1 MTKQQAFLYNE
12 LPGLI
17 DKVQAASQPLWG
29 KMSAQHMIEHL
40 SGVNYL
46 ALGKITAK
54 LEIPE
59 EQVPRSQEWLASDKM
74 FRKNI
79 RMEALPEEPAP
90 LRFADI
96 EEAKSKAKGTL
107 QRFKAHFDQHP
118 DFEAMHPAFGVLG
131 RSQWEQFL
139 YKHYRHHLAQFGI
152 IELDW

>member
-12 LPGLI
+12 LPALI
-17 DKVQAASQPLWG
+17 DKVQENSQPRWG
-29 KMSAQHMIEHL
+29 KMTAQHMLEHL

-59 EQVPRSQEWLASDKM
+59 EQVPRAQAWLASDKM

-79 RMEALPEEPAP
+79 RLDALPEEPSP

-107 QRFKAHFDQHP
+107 QRFKSHFDQQP
-118 DFEAMHPAFGVLG
+118 EFKAMHPAFGMLT
-131 RSQWEQFL
+131 RDQWEQFL

-152 IELDW
+152 IELET